1 MASETRFPFMRLF
14 AVAAALALLAP
25 PVLAPA
31 RAMAEPPRVEILDHG
46 IYATGT
52 RTTVPMPI
60 SVSGKMNLVSNV
72 RLTEKTREV
81 MGQLGTSFG
90 FRYRI
95 HGVPDGANITI
106 RTRHPR
112 LTNPETGKS
121 MTFGERDQPV
131 TDGGERYT
139 GYSFDASYEIAE
151 GEWSFQIIYEGRVIG
166 EQKFK
171 IVVPIN

>member
-1 MASETRFPFMRLF
+1 MLRSF

-25 PVLAPA
+25 AGLALSQA
-31 RAMAEPPRVEILDHG
+31 WADQPRVEILDHG
-46 IYATGT
+46 IYATGA
-52 RTTVPMPI
+52 RTTIPMPI
-60 SVSGKMNLVSNV
+60 SVSGKMNLVANV
-72 RLTEKTREV
+72 RLLEATREV

-90 FRYRI
+90 FRYRV
-95 HGVPDGANITI
+95 HGVPNGANVTI

-121 MTFGERDQPV
+121 MTYGEREQQV

-139 GYSFDASYEIAE
+139 GYSFDSSYEIAE
-151 GEWSFQIIYEGRVIG
+151 GEWTFQIIYEGRLIG

-171 IVVPIN
+171 VVVPIN

>member
-1 MASETRFPFMRLF
+1 MPRILAL
-14 AVAAALALLAP
+14 AAALALLATFSI
-25 PVLAPA
+25 A
-31 RAMAEPPRVEILDHG
+31 RADQPRVEILDYG
-46 IYATGT
+46 VYATGS

-60 SVSGKMNLVSNV
+60 SVSGRMNLVDHV

-95 HGVPDGANITI
+95 EGVPNGATVTI

-121 MTFGERDQPV
+121 MTFGEREQTV
-131 TDGGERYT
+131 SAGGERYT

-151 GEWSFQIIYEGRVIG
+151 GEWAFQIIYEGRVIG

-171 IVVPIN
+171 VIVPIN

>member
-1 MASETRFPFMRLF
+1 MLRSF
-14 AVAAALALLAP
+14 AVAAALALALLAQP
-25 PVLAPA
+25 SLAGQ
-31 RAMAEPPRVEILDHG
+31 PRVEILDHG
-46 IYATGT
+46 LYETGT

-60 SVSGKMNLVSNV
+60 SVSGKMNLVANV

-95 HGVPDGANITI
+95 HGVPTGATVTI
-106 RTRHPR
+106 RTLHPR

-121 MTFGERDQPV
+121 MTFGEREQSV
-131 TDGGERYT
+131 AEGGERYT

-151 GEWSFQIIYEGRVIG
+151 GEWTFQILYEGRVIG

-171 IVVPIN
+171 VIVPIN

>member
-1 MASETRFPFMRLF
+1 MFRLV

-25 PVLAPA
+25 PSFA
-31 RAMAEPPRVEILDHG
+31 RAEKPRVEMLDHG
-46 IYATGT
+46 IYETGA

-60 SVSGKMNLVSNV
+60 SVSGKMNLVANI
-72 RLTEKTREV
+72 RLMETTREV

-95 HGVPDGANITI
+95 HGVPNGAKVTI

-112 LTNPETGKS
+112 LTNPENGKS
-121 MTFGERDQPV
+121 MTYGEREQEV
-131 TDGGERYT
+131 TPGGERYT
-139 GYSFDASYEIAE
+139 GYSFDSSYEIAE
-151 GEWSFQIIYEGRVIG
+151 GEWSFQILYEGRVIG

-171 IVVPIN
+171 VIVPIN